1 MEEGG
6 AGQMPQGLF
15 NSRHKQ
21 CHETPQVASTVLSVL
36 SAIIDLSREN
46 SSVTV
51 RLKVREVNNQRK
63 HMLIADVTLI
73 NFFERGKWNKM
84 RRIVSS

>member
-6 AGQMPQGLF
+6 AGRVPQGLF

-21 CHETPQVASTVLSVL
+21 CLATPQVASTVLNVL
-36 SAIIDLSREN
+36 SAIIDLSTEN
-46 SSVTV
+46 SSVG
-51 RLKVREVNNQRK
+51 LKVREVNNQRK

-73 NFFERGKWNKM
+73 NFFERGK
-84 RRIVSS
+84 

>member
-46 SSVTV
+46 SSM

-73 NFFERGKWNKM
+73 NLLEEGKWNKM
-84 RRIVSS
+84 RRIASG

>member
-1 MEEGG
+1 
-6 AGQMPQGLF
+6 MPQGLF

-46 SSVTV
+46 SSM

-73 NFFERGKWNKM
+73 NFFEEGKWNKM
-84 RRIVSS
+84 RSIASG

>member
-1 MEEGG
+1 
-6 AGQMPQGLF
+6 MPQGLL

-21 CHETPQVASTVLSVL
+21 CRATPQVASTVLNVL
-36 SAIIDLSREN
+36 SAIIDLSTEN
-46 SSVTV
+46 SSLVG
-51 RLKVREVNNQRK
+51 LKVREVNNQRK

-84 RRIVSS
+84 RYIASG

>member
-6 AGQMPQGLF
+6 AGQTPQGLF

-21 CHETPQVASTVLSVL
+21 CLATPQVASTVLNVL
-36 SAIIDLSREN
+36 SAIIDLSTEN
-46 SSVTV
+46 SSI

-84 RRIVSS
+84 RRIASG

>member
-1 MEEGG
+1 
-6 AGQMPQGLF
+6 MPQGLF

-46 SSVTV
+46 SSLVG
-51 RLKVREVNNQRK
+51 LKVREVNNQRK

-84 RRIVSS
+84 RRIASG

>member
-6 AGQMPQGLF
+6 AGRVPQGLF

-21 CHETPQVASTVLSVL
+21 CRATPQVASTVLNVL
-36 SAIIDLSREN
+36 SAIIDLSTEN
-46 SSVTV
+46 SSVG
-51 RLKVREVNNQRK
+51 LKVREVNNQRK

-73 NFFERGKWNKM
+73 NFFARGKWNKM
-84 RRIVSS
+84 RRIASG

>member
-1 MEEGG
+1 
-6 AGQMPQGLF
+6 MPQGLF

-21 CHETPQVASTVLSVL
+21 CHGTPQVASTVLSVL
-36 SAIIDLSREN
+36 SAIIDLSTEN
-46 SSVTV
+46 SSSV

-73 NFFERGKWNKM
+73 NLLEEGKWNKM
-84 RRIVSS
+84 RRIASG

>member
-1 MEEGG
+1 
-6 AGQMPQGLF
+6 MPQGLF

-21 CHETPQVASTVLSVL
+21 CRETPQVASTVHSVL

-46 SSVTV
+46 SSV
-51 RLKVREVNNQRK
+51 RLKVIEVNNQRK

>member
-1 MEEGG
+1 
-6 AGQMPQGLF
+6 MPQGLF

-46 SSVTV
+46 SSSV

-73 NFFERGKWNKM
+73 NFFEEGKWNRM
-84 RRIVSS
+84 RRIASG

>member
-1 MEEGG
+1 M
-6 AGQMPQGLF
+6 
-15 NSRHKQ
+15 
-21 CHETPQVASTVLSVL
+21 ASTVLNVL

-46 SSVTV
+46 SSMVG
-51 RLKVREVNNQRK
+51 LKVREVNNQRK

-84 RRIVSS
+84 RYIASG

>member
-6 AGQMPQGLF
+6 AGRVPQGLF

-21 CHETPQVASTVLSVL
+21 CRATPQVASTVLNVL
-36 SAIIDLSREN
+36 SAIIDLSTEN
-46 SSVTV
+46 SSSV

-63 HMLIADVTLI
+63 HMFIADVTLI

-84 RRIVSS
+84 RYIASG

>member
-1 MEEGG
+1 
-6 AGQMPQGLF
+6 MPQGLF

-36 SAIIDLSREN
+36 SAIIDLSTEN
-46 SSVTV
+46 SSSV

-63 HMLIADVTLI
+63 HMLIADVILI
-73 NFFERGKWNKM
+73 NCFEMGKWTKLKC
-84 RRIVSS
+84 IA

>member
-1 MEEGG
+1 M
-6 AGQMPQGLF
+6 
-15 NSRHKQ
+15 
-21 CHETPQVASTVLSVL
+21 ASTVLSVL

-46 SSVTV
+46 SSSV

-73 NFFERGKWNKM
+73 NFFEEGKWNKM
-84 RRIVSS
+84 RRIASG

>member
-36 SAIIDLSREN
+36 SAIIDLS
-46 SSVTV
+46 
-51 RLKVREVNNQRK
+51 VREVNNQRK

-73 NFFERGKWNKM
+73 NLLEEGKWNKM
-84 RRIVSS
+84 RRIASG

>member
-1 MEEGG
+1 
-6 AGQMPQGLF
+6 MPQGLF

-46 SSVTV
+46 SSSV

-73 NFFERGKWNKM
+73 NFFEMGKWNKM
-84 RRIVSS
+84 KCIV

>member
-6 AGQMPQGLF
+6 AGQVPQGLF

-21 CHETPQVASTVLSVL
+21 CLATPQVASTVLNVL
-36 SAIIDLSREN
+36 SAIIDLSTEN
-46 SSVTV
+46 SSI

-84 RRIVSS
+84 RRIASG

>member
-6 AGQMPQGLF
+6 AGQVPQGLF

-21 CHETPQVASTVLSVL
+21 CRTTPQVASTVLNVL
-36 SAIIDLSREN
+36 SAIIDLSTEN
-46 SSVTV
+46 SSI

-73 NFFERGKWNKM
+73 NFFEGKSGTK
-84 RRIVSS
+84 